1 MAEAVKREK
10 YEKLVQFPKV
20 SDSSHFTM
28 SEEELQKMIRDIA
41 AAAQKSR
48 KRKPKHIVSI
58 RRMDAENPHQLIR
71 FVRKKISGNW
81 LVTWVLLEIPNSSCE
96 IKQFLFLA
104 VVSAFVAAIC

>member
-20 SDSSHFTM
+20 SDSTHFTM

-48 KRKPKHIVSI
+48 KHKPKPTYSLYTKDGRRKPTPADPI
-58 RRMDAENPHQLIR
+58 RSKEDFWKLADYLGSTGA
-71 FVRKKISGNW
+71 ISSGECW
-81 LVTWVLLEIPNSSCE
+81 CE
-96 IKQFLFLA
+96 ETP
-104 VVSAFVAAIC
+104 